1 VPGESAATEAPAAG
15 GPFATELHGERV
27 MVAVD
32 VEPAEV
38 GVSDLRF
45 TVTDHGR
52 NPLAPEEVRAS
63 LTLPAQDLG
72 PITLAVEPGGQPGEY
87 VAPDTEI
94 PFAGD
99 WELEVVV
106 RTSDIDQDVLQVT
119 VPVS

>member
-1 VPGESAATEAPAAG
+1 MHGES
-15 GPFATELHGERV
+15 V
-27 MVAVD
+27 MVAIE

-45 TVTDHGR
+45 TVTDHGLD
-52 NPLAPEEVRAS
+52 PLTPEEVRAS
-63 LTLPAQDLG
+63 LSLPAQDLG
-72 PITLAVEPGGQPGEY
+72 PITLPVEPDAAPGEY

-106 RTSDIDQDVLQVT
+106 RTSDIDQDVLRAT
-119 VPVS
+119 VPVT